1 MTASN
6 PARVL
11 VVDDEPSLRQMVRV
25 LLQRAGHTVVEA
37 GDVTQ
42 ATEVIESATVPFDLV
57 VTDLIMP
64 GGSGLDVIK
73 RARERSQETQVLV
86 VTAHATVETAV
97 EAMRLGA
104 YGYVEKPLD
113 LATARA
119 HVDKALEKRALLR
132 DNEQLRAL
140 SRSARLPLPGDL
152 LLVGRSQAL
161 ENALDLVRR
170 AAGSKANVLIT
181 GESGTGKEVFA
192 RALHALSERK
202 GKPMVVVNCGAIPGE
217 LLESELFGHEKGSFT
232 SANAKREGLFREA
245 NGGTLFLDEIGEL
258 PLPLQVKLLRVLQ
271 EKKVRAIGATH
282 EIPVD
287 VRIVAAT
294 NRELEGEVK
303 AGRFRQDLFYRLNV
317 LRVSLPSLRERS
329 EDIPLLA
336 EHFRGRFAIEHGRAF
351 LMFSPEALAALVR
364 YPFPGN
370 VRELE
375 NAVERSVAL
384 AAGSTIELRDLPPE
398 IAGHVADSQSASAVL
413 PEAGMDLERYLEE
426 LERSLLS
433 QALTRAGGV
442 RKKAASLLG
451 LTFRSFRYRL
461 AKLGLAK
468 DEGDAMDPKG
478 GGPT

>member
-1 MTASN
+1 MTTAN

-73 RARERSQETQVLV
+73 AARARSQETQVLV

-161 ENALDLVRR
+161 EHALDLVRR
-170 AAGSKANVLIT
+170 AAGSTASVLLC
-181 GESGTGKEVFA
+181 GESGTGKGKLA
-192 RALHALSERK
+192 RLLHELSPRRA
-202 GKPMVVVNCGAIPGE
+202 KPMITVNCGALPE
-217 LLESELFGHEKGSFT
+217 NLLESELFGHEAGAFT
-232 SANAKREGLFREA
+232 GAVSRREGRFELA
-245 NGGTLFLDEIGEL
+245 AGGTLFLDEVTEMS
-258 PLPLQVKLLRVLQ
+258 PTLQVKLLRVLQ
-271 EKKVRAIGATH
+271 DGEYERVGGSRTLRADA
-282 EIPVD
+282 
-287 VRIVAAT
+287 RILAAT
-294 NRELEGEVK
+294 NRDPEQAVAQGSLR
-303 AGRFRQDLFYRLNV
+303 ADLFYRLNV
-317 LRVSLPSLRERS
+317 IRLDLPPLRARADDV
-329 EDIPLLA
+329 PLLA
-336 EHFRGRFAIEHGRAF
+336 MHLLRLHAARNGRAVD
-351 LMFSPEALAALVR
+351 SIAPEALDALCR
-364 YPFPGN
+364 YRWPGN

-442 RKKAASLLG
+442 RTKAAALLG

-478 GGPT
+478 GGP